1 MHLVKYTLI
10 TNDTKKETKLEQDAC
25 FAFVRY
31 KIKFKNKSHIRY
43 YFDKHDYSLEYKE
56 EEQYL
61 KNLQEIPAFS
71 EYINIEE
78 CLKQR
83 YWSFDLD
90 KPILHFSIL
99 ATLIRNM
106 QENPDIIRFSNWVKD
121 KINIPF
127 INILLLLSDRAL
139 NTGHYIGTPV
149 YNNNQ
154 VQTALQPFNQD
165 RWNKASETMKTPR
178 TYFGGIFLF
187 FNSSFQWIRPKN
199 IDHPIY
205 VQLQK
210 LYVEWKK
217 TYEHISNT

>member
-1 MHLVKYTLI
+1 MRSNFIRRKISKV
-10 TNDTKKETKLEQDAC
+10 
-25 FAFVRY
+25 FVY
-31 KIKFKNKSHIRY
+31 KSHIRY

-187 FNSSFQWIRPKN
+187 FNSNFQWIRPKN